1 VVGSNRAADE
11 DYTREER
18 IVLAGIRRGSG
29 RTCVNCAWFVPKGR
43 QRGCFP
49 GQKYRKW
56 LSYEEYGS
64 GCELFRP
71 KEDKK

>member
-1 VVGSNRAADE
+1 VVKSNRSSEDE
-11 DYTREER
+11 YTREER

-29 RTCVNCAWFVPKGR
+29 RTCCNCAWFVSKGR

-56 LSYEEYGS
+56 LSFEEFGS
-64 GCELFRP
+64 GCEMFQP
-71 KEDKK
+71 KSDKK